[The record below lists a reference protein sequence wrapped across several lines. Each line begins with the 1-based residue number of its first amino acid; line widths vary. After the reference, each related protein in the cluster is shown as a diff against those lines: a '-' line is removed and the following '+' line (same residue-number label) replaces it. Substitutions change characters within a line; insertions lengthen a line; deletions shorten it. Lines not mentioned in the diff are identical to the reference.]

1 MSKREKLAD
10 IVIEKLQEHISL
22 GKWKKGMKIPAE
34 PELMEQFKVGR
45 STIREAIKTLA
56 QNGILH
62 VQQGSG
68 TFVNDISTDTE
79 SLEQRLRRA
88 AQKELNQVR
97 TLLEREIIRLAVV
110 HRKQTQLKEM
120 HQALEKRKE
129 AVCAGDYQSAIDA
142 DILFHTKLAVASH
155 NSVLADLFNSFSNVL
170 RNSFQQRDAGSVAQ
184 FGRTHALH
192 EQLLQAVADKDE
204 QAALAC
210 LDSLLQ
216 HNLRLTK

>member
-56 QNGILH
+56 QNGILR

-68 TFVNDISTDTE
+68 TYVNDISTDTE

-88 AQKELNQVR
+88 AQRELNQVR

-110 HRKQTQLKEM
+110 HRKHAQLKEM
-120 HQALEKRKE
+120 QQALEKRKE
-129 AVCAGDYQSAIDA
+129 AVSTGDYPAAIDA

-155 NSVLADLFNSFSNVL
+155 NSVLADLFISFSNVL

-204 QAALAC
+204 QAALEC